1 MDILYISQY
10 YPPEMGAPS
19 ARVSELSKYWVKFGN
34 NVTVIT
40 GMPNHP
46 DGIIHPTYKWEY
58 FKEERKFGVRVLR
71 VLLYVTPNKGVIKR
85 VISFLSFM
93 ITSFIVGI
101 LKSGT
106 DVVIATSPQ
115 LFVGLSGLIIAK
127 LKGKPFI
134 FEVRDIWPQSA
145 VELGVIS
152 NRFII
157 AAMERLECLLYVK
170 ASKIIVAVK
179 GMEKIISQKGIDP
192 QKIHFIPNGIDAER
206 FKSEK
211 RTILRNRKHLQGK
224 FLVGYAG
231 TIGMAHGLDIIPKT
245 ARLLEDTN
253 IHFVIIGS
261 GAEREKISDIIEKE
275 HLNNVTM
282 LGKMPQE
289 TIPSVLSELDMGF
302 VHLKDF
308 PLMHN
313 AVPSK
318 IYEIMASGT
327 PVLAGISGIGRRFIE
342 ESGLGYVFRQED
354 PNDMAQVLRK
364 IIREPKE
371 KLNDIGRHSE
381 QIAFAKFSREDLA
394 YKYLNYLK
402 EASSD

>member
-71 VLLYVTPNKGVIKR
+71 VLLYVTPNRGVIKR

-93 ITSFIVGI
+93 VTSFIVGI

-106 DVVIATSPQ
+106 DVIIATSPQ

-145 VELGVIS
+145 VELGVIR

-157 AAMERLECLLYVK
+157 AAMERLESLLYRK
-170 ASKIIVAVK
+170 AAKIIVAVK
-179 GMEKIISQKGIDP
+179 GMDKIISGKNICSD
-192 QKIHFIPNGIDAER
+192 KIYFIPNGIDAER
-206 FKSEK
+206 FRCEK
-211 RTILRNRKHLQGK
+211 RKILRGKSYLKDK
-224 FLVGYAG
+224 FLVGYVG
-231 TIGMAHGLDIIPKT
+231 TIGMAHGLSVIPRA
-245 ARLLEDTN
+245 ARILEDTN
-253 IHFVIIGS
+253 IHFVIIGD
-261 GAEREKISDIIEKE
+261 GAERDNIADIIERE

-327 PVLAGISGIGRRFIE
+327 PVLAGISGIGRKFIE
-342 ESGLGYVFRQED
+342 ENRLGYVFRQED
-354 PNDMAQVLRK
+354 PENLAEVLRK
-364 IIREPKE
+364 IIREPAE
-371 KLNDIGRHSE
+371 KLSEMGSHSRE
-381 QIAFAKFSREDLA
+381 IAFSGFSREDLA
-394 YKYLNYLK
+394 YKYLHYLK
-402 EASSD
+402 EACSD